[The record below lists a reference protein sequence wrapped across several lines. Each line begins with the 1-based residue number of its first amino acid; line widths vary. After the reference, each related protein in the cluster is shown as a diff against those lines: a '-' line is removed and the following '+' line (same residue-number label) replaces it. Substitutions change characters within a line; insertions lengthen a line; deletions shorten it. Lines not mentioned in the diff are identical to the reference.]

1 MRYRKKPVVID
12 AVQFTGNN
20 ASQIWEELGR
30 TNIYGWNWD
39 PAERT
44 YEKLVIDT
52 REGRMDCPVGWWIVR
67 GVEGELYPV
76 KTSVFEATYEAVDL
90 GA

>member
-12 AVQFTGNN
+12 AILFTGRN
-20 ASQIWEELGR
+20 ASQVWEELGR
-30 TNIYGWNWD
+30 ANIYGWNFD
-39 PAERT
+39 PVQRT

-52 REGRMDCPVGWWIVR
+52 LKGRMDCPPGWWVVR

-76 KTSVFEATYEAVDL
+76 KNSVFWATYEDADL
-90 GA
+90 ND